1 MRNLN
6 KQKGIVTV
14 LLVILIGFSVMVST
28 GVVATKMVG
37 QRNASVAA
45 HAQTNSEL
53 MGWAGVAAF
62 RHYLLERGGL
72 TLANI
77 TDLSGQEIVLF
88 YDANKKEISVN
99 NIYITGCLDEGQPC
113 SLSAD
118 IRSNSLSARSATTIE
133 AVYEL
138 AVVDGQVV
146 AVDQTGSFNFGGNTS
161 FSGSTVIDA
170 EVPGSNAIINV
181 DGDLSLNL
189 GFKTKNLSTLTINAT
204 GDVYI
209 DCGAQ
214 NCGSAIINVTTKGKI
229 TLLNGSN
236 FGDMKALGTVTL
248 RLGAKAKN
256 IRTAG
261 TVKLESGSA
270 AGDIESKSSV
280 SLSGWSTAKNI
291 TAEGKVTLSS
301 SQADKVVANGSVM
314 MDTGAKAT
322 SVTTLQSLYMMT
334 NAYVDNDVIARGD
347 STTTQNSTVYLI
359 SGAKV
364 GGSIY
369 AKGDIRLLL
378 TSKVG
383 HAYASGWVLNGL
395 GGSPSSA
402 GPYTEKSTT
411 AADKAE
417 ALVPVQVNVAD
428 IEAIVNDQSNFD
440 TRVDVTAYK
449 HEANYIFSRGTGVS
463 RVFLNNLKNKDN
475 SQTYLYEH
483 NGQFAVDANGNKES
497 ISNDGFALGKY
508 KLNDRVYTG
517 AICLTVSSG
526 VCTSDI
532 IGYLPRIAVDST
544 FGIDD
549 SNSYLSVSNTW
560 FIRSLS
566 DRSPV
571 SNASLA
577 PGIMYFDGNL
587 EIAGHANWQADSQSN
602 SFTNSFLADGYIN
615 AIAFSPRIY
624 SPYNVTREG
633 QESLICNRR
642 LKDVGGADLTPS
654 NTIPKTLSDT
664 YLVPTNLC
672 KNDTQFAYN
681 MHKTADGEQDH
692 VTIDGEPIEKLDL
705 GNVAL
710 MANGTIRVGACAQIF
725 GDVLARKRF
734 EGSAACGITNNPNA
748 VTGNISTQNKDTN
761 LLTTFGHGTNLVI
774 PAPDQNNGGQ
784 DGNGNGL
791 RVNSAELKW
800 ARYK

>member
-14 LLVILIGFSVMVST
+14 LLIILIGFSVMVST

-99 NIYITGCLDEGQPC
+99 NIDITGCLDEGQPC

-161 FSGSTVIDA
+161 FSESTVIDA

-248 RLGAKAKN
+248 RVGAKAKN

-261 TVKLESGSA
+261 KVTLESGSA
-270 AGDIESKSSV
+270 AGDIESKSDV
-280 SLSGWSTAKNI
+280 ILSGWSTAKNI

-301 SQADKVVANGSVM
+301 SQADNVVANGSVSM
-314 MDTGAKAT
+314 NTGAKAT
-322 SVTTLQSLYMMT
+322 SVTTLQYLYMMT

-347 STTTQNSTVYLI
+347 STTTQNSTVYL
-359 SGAKV
+359 SSVAKV
-364 GGSIY
+364 RGSIY
-369 AKGDIRLLL
+369 AEGDIRLIA

-383 HAYASGWVLNGL
+383 HAYASGSVRGL
-395 GGSPSSA
+395 GE
-402 GPYTEKSTT
+402 GPNTENSTT

-475 SQTYLYEH
+475 SQTYLYEP
-483 NGQFAVDANGNKES
+483 NGQYAVDANGKKF

-508 KLNDRVYTG
+508 KLNGSVYTG
-517 AICLTVSSG
+517 AICLTVSKG
-526 VCTSDI
+526 ECTSDI
-532 IGYLPRIAVDST
+532 IGYLPRIAVGSS
-544 FGIDD
+544 FGIND
-549 SNSYLSVSNTW
+549 SKSYVSISNTW
-560 FIRSLS
+560 YIRSLS
-566 DRSPV
+566 DSSPV

-587 EIAGHANWQADSQSN
+587 EIAGHANLQADSQSN

-642 LKDVGGADLTPS
+642 LKDFRGADLTPS
-654 NTIPKTLSDT
+654 DTIPKTLSDT